1 MLKNILFV
9 FIAALLFTACN
20 NSQST
25 TTDNKKDDTAV
36 QVTNQSFGAKIT
48 PDNALTFDAM
58 LDKMDQLDSMQT
70 KVTGT
75 VESVCQKKGCWVN
88 IVSEDGREMFVK
100 FKDYDF
106 FLPKDCAGSKVVME
120 GEAFRE
126 TTSVEE
132 LRHYAEDA
140 GDSKE
145 EIAKIT
151 ESKEELKFVA
161 SGVLL
166 LADN

>member
-1 MLKNILFV
+1 MLKNVLLI
-9 FIAALLFTACN
+9 FIATLFFTACN
-20 NSQST
+20 NSITANDKKESQSVGT
-25 TTDNKKDDTAV
+25 TNE
-36 QVTNQSFGAKIT
+36 SYGAKIT

-58 LDKMDQLDSMQT
+58 LEKMDNLDSMQT

-100 FKDYDF
+100 FKDYGF
-106 FLPKDCAGSKVVME
+106 FLPKDCGGRKVVME

-126 TTSVEE
+126 KTSVEE
-132 LRHYAEDA
+132 LRHYAEDGGA
-140 GDSKE
+140 SKE
-145 EIAKIT
+145 EIAAIT
-151 ESKEELKFVA
+151 EPKEELKFIA

-166 LADN
+166 LAEK